1 MMNRKCFLAADIGG
15 SHITAALVDAEN
27 GSLIK
32 ESMVRARV
40 DAQAQAHVIL
50 KQWIDALKKVQA
62 SVDNVKLGGIGF
74 AMPGPFD
81 YTNGISLIEGVC
93 KYHSLYGVNV
103 RQCFVDAFG
112 VNGELSVCFEND
124 ASCFALGEAWSG
136 SASAY
141 SNVIAL
147 TLGTGFG
154 STFMTDG
161 KVIHNGSG
169 VPDGGYLYN
178 WPFREGMAEDY
189 ISTRW
194 LVKEYNSRSGND
206 AKDAREIQQKVEE
219 KDAHAIAVFKEFG
232 ETLAECIA
240 PWIQSFKADCVV
252 IGGNITQA
260 AGSFMPH
267 FQHVLDR
274 LNISIPCTLSN
285 NTEQQAIAG
294 AALVVK
300 RNNSLKNNDIMSLR
314 KTTQP
319 LLPVKHNTN
328 GLGHADYDIY
338 PAATLGAGKIK
349 SGYDTLAT
357 WIATHKTVL
366 IDGFGGNDWNSIRN
380 ALSSQL
386 QLIGKRVLWYEM
398 SAFRQS
404 EEKITQL
411 VQPFIGTPG
420 TVWGKRATIQ
430 LADYYDIEKLQ
441 SLSVSDKFDIVIL
454 IGEGA
459 ALSNWNAPVIYID
472 LPKDEIQYRMQ
483 AKSIRNLG
491 ASTTDTNEEM
501 YKRFYFVDWVVLFNH
516 KQSILDKIAIIADG
530 QQVSTINWSLAQD
543 IRDGVHH
550 LAKNVLRARP
560 WFAAGAWGGQW
571 MKEKIKGLNKDEI
584 NYAWSFEL
592 IVPENGLVFKSDGWL
607 LEIAF
612 DWLMLLE
619 NKSILGADAERFG
632 TEFPIRF
639 DFLDTFDGGN
649 LSIQCHPSL
658 KYIQENFGETIT
670 QDETY
675 YILDCKDDAQ
685 VYLGFQENINKEE
698 FREALN
704 NSVASGEAIEIEQY
718 VQKFPA
724 KKHDLFLIPNGTIHS
739 SGANNMVLEISATPY
754 IFTFKMYDWVR
765 PGLDGKPRPIN
776 IEHAFNNLNF
786 ERNGDKVCKELIS
799 KPEILE
805 KKDAYT
811 LVHVPTHPEHFYDVH
826 RMEFDGSIEVQT
838 ENKAHVLMVVEGA
851 SVIVETAGGE
861 KQEFSYAET
870 FVIPAAAGSYKLT
883 NGSSGIIKIVKAFV
897 K

>member
-1 MMNRKCFLAADIGG
+1 MNRKCFLAADIGG

-32 ESMVRARV
+32 DSMVRERV

-50 KQWIDALKKVQA
+50 QQWLDALKKVQA
-62 SVDNVKLGGIGF
+62 AVDNVNLKGIGF

-81 YTNGISLIEGVC
+81 YKNGISLIEGVS
-93 KYHSLYGVNV
+93 KYGSLYGINI
-103 RQCFVDAFG
+103 RQRFIDAFAID
-112 VNGELSVCFEND
+112 NELAVCFEND

-141 SNVIAL
+141 KRVIAL

-154 STFMTDG
+154 STFMNDG
-161 KVIHNGSG
+161 QVVNNGQG

-178 WPFREGMAEDY
+178 WPFREGMSEDY

-194 LVKEYNSRSGND
+194 LVKEYNSRSGNNL
-206 AKDAREIQQKVEE
+206 KDAREIQQQVEQR
-219 KDAHAIAVFKEFG
+219 DTNAIAVFKEFG
-232 ETLAECIA
+232 ESLAECIA
-240 PWIQSFKADCVV
+240 PWIKSFDADCVV

-260 AGSFMPH
+260 AASFMPH
-267 FQHVLDR
+267 FQHVLDH
-274 LNISIPCTLSN
+274 LNISVPCTLSN

-300 RNNSLKNNDIMSLR
+300 RNNSLKNNEIMSLR

-319 LLPVKHNTN
+319 LLPVKRKQN
-328 GLGHADYDIY
+328 GLAQPVYDIY
-338 PAATLGAGKIK
+338 PAAALGADKIQ

-357 WIATHKTVL
+357 WIASHKTVL
-366 IDGFGGNDWNSIRN
+366 IDGFAGNDWNSIRN
-380 ALSSQL
+380 ELSNQL
-386 QLIGKRVLWYEM
+386 QLLGKNVLWYEM
-398 SAFRQS
+398 SAFMHDEQT
-404 EEKITQL
+404 ITKL
-411 VQPFIGTPG
+411 VEPFIGTKG
-420 TVWGKRATIQ
+420 TVWGKRTTLQ
-430 LADYYDIEKLQ
+430 LTDYYDVEKLH
-441 SLSVSDKFDIVIL
+441 SLPVVDGFDTVIL

-459 ALSNWNAPVIYID
+459 ALSKWNAPVVYID
-472 LPKDEIQYRMQ
+472 LPKDEVQYRMQ

-491 ASTTDTNEEM
+491 AYNTDTNEEM

-516 KQSILDKIAIIADG
+516 KQSILDKIAVIADG

-543 IRDGVHH
+543 IKEGIQH

-571 MKEKIKGLNKDEI
+571 MKENIKGLNKDEI

-592 IVPENGLVFKSDGWL
+592 IVPENGIVFESNGWL

-612 DWLMLLE
+612 DWLMLME
-619 NKSILGADAERFG
+619 YKSVLGVDAERFG

-658 KYIQENFGETIT
+658 KYISENFGETIT

-685 VYLGFQENINKEE
+685 VYLGFQESINKDE
-698 FREALN
+698 FRAALN
-704 NSVASGEAIEIEQY
+704 ESVATGEAIEIEQY

-724 KKHDLFLIPNGTIHS
+724 NKHDLFLIPNGTVHS

-786 ERNGDKVCKELIS
+786 ERKGDRVCKELIS
-799 KPEILE
+799 KPAILE
-805 KKDAYT
+805 QKDNYT
-811 LVHVPTHPEHFYDVH
+811 LVHVPTHAEHFYDVH
-826 RMEFDGSIEVQT
+826 RMEFDGNIKVNT
-838 ENKAHVLMVVEGA
+838 ENKAHVLMLVEGT
-851 SVIVETAGGE
+851 SITVETAGGE
-861 KQEFSYAET
+861 KQDFSYAET
-870 FVIPAAAGSYKLT
+870 FVIPAAAEQYTIT
-883 NGSSGIIKIVKAFV
+883 NNGPGIAKVVKAFV